1 MTSKGGAS
9 LGLVV
14 MVESVV
20 VNKVQVRATLVI
32 DTDVWM
38 HTINDFDFAPRF
50 HLIDSNLVLSEA
62 SDGSE
67 LAAIDLDDE
76 MLEMVERDRSVDL
89 RVKFLVHGFHGHLKD
104 IHPIIADGK
113 AKKLA
118 ESRWKSTLPVE
129 MIAGSESASGT
140 VATDGDANTMHPPS
154 P

>member
-1 MTSKGGAS
+1 MTSKGVAS

-20 VNKVQVRATLVI
+20 VNKVQVRATLVV

-50 HLIDSNLVLSEA
+50 HLTESNLVLSEA

-67 LAAIDLDDE
+67 LATIALDDE

-118 ESRWKSTLPVE
+118 ESRWKSTLSVD
-129 MIAGSESASGT
+129 MNDGSASASDT
-140 VATDGDANTMHPPS
+140 VAADGDANAMHPPS

>member
-1 MTSKGGAS
+1 MTSKGVAS

-20 VNKVQVRATLVI
+20 VNKVQVRATLVV

-50 HLIDSNLVLSEA
+50 HLTESNLVLSEA

-67 LAAIDLDDE
+67 LATIALDDE
-76 MLEMVERDRSVDL
+76 MLEVVERDRSVDL

-118 ESRWKSTLPVE
+118 ESRWKSTLPVD
-129 MIAGSESASGT
+129 MNDGSASASDT
-140 VATDGDANTMHPPS
+140 VAADGDANAMHPPS

>member
-1 MTSKGGAS
+1 MTSKGVAS

-20 VNKVQVRATLVI
+20 VNKVQVRATLVV

-50 HLIDSNLVLSEA
+50 HLTESNLVLSEA
-62 SDGSE
+62 SDGNE
-67 LAAIDLDDE
+67 LATITLDDE

-118 ESRWKSTLPVE
+118 ESRWKSTLPVD
-129 MIAGSESASGT
+129 MNDGSASASDT
-140 VATDGDANTMHPPS
+140 VAADGDANAMHPPS

>member
-1 MTSKGGAS
+1 
-9 LGLVV
+9 

-20 VNKVQVRATLVI
+20 VNKVQVRATLVV

-50 HLIDSNLVLSEA
+50 HLTESNLVLSEA

-67 LAAIDLDDE
+67 LATIALDDE

-89 RVKFLVHGFHGHLKD
+89 RVKFLVHGFHGHLMD

-129 MIAGSESASGT
+129 MIAGSESASAT
-140 VATDGDANTMHPPS
+140 VAADGDANTMHPPS

>member
-20 VNKVQVRATLVI
+20 VNKVQVRATLVV

-50 HLIDSNLVLSEA
+50 HLTESNLVLSEA

-67 LAAIDLDDE
+67 LATIALDDE

-89 RVKFLVHGFHGHLKD
+89 RVKFLVHGFHGHLMD

-129 MIAGSESASGT
+129 MIAGSESASAT
-140 VATDGDANTMHPPS
+140 VAADGDANTMHPPS

>member
-1 MTSKGGAS
+1 
-9 LGLVV
+9 

-20 VNKVQVRATLVI
+20 VNKVQVRATLVV

-50 HLIDSNLVLSEA
+50 HLTESNLVLSEA

-67 LAAIDLDDE
+67 LATIALDDE
-76 MLEMVERDRSVDL
+76 MVEMVERDRSVDL
-89 RVKFLVHGFHGHLKD
+89 RVKFLVHGFHGHLMD

-129 MIAGSESASGT
+129 MIAGSESASAT
-140 VATDGDANTMHPPS
+140 VAADGDANTMHPPS